1 MCNSKVTIIIPVYN
15 GADTIS
21 RTIDSL
27 IAQTYDD
34 WIALVINDGSTD
46 GTNDIL
52 MQYKNR
58 YPSKIKVVCQKRLE
72 IML

>member
-34 WIALVINDGSTD
+34 WIALVIMMDLPTERMIS
-46 GTNDIL
+46 
-52 MQYKNR
+52 
-58 YPSKIKVVCQKRLE
+58 
-72 IML
+72 

>member
-46 GTNDIL
+46 GTNDA
-52 MQYKNR
+52 
-58 YPSKIKVVCQKRLE
+58 V
-72 IML
+72 